1 MKYYPANDLIRI
13 CFGIVAIVNAQLM
26 HLRKETRTIQ
36 YKELKEVRGIDSEYA
51 GCQCAAMCLS
61 THGIRGLNLK

>member
-26 HLRKETRTIQ
+26 YLRKETRTIQ
-36 YKELKEVRGIDSEYA
+36 YKELKEIRGIDSEYA
-51 GCQCAAMCLS
+51 GCQCA
-61 THGIRGLNLK
+61 

>member
-36 YKELKEVRGIDSEYA
+36 YKEFKEVRENRSNVFY
-51 GCQCAAMCLS
+51 
-61 THGIRGLNLK
+61 